1 MTVLEAASISSTV
14 VSRAALSEALS
25 VTLGEPPEKSM
36 VLPSWI
42 GTGAGGPRRAST
54 AGEK

>member
-14 VSRAALSEALS
+14 LSRAALSEALS